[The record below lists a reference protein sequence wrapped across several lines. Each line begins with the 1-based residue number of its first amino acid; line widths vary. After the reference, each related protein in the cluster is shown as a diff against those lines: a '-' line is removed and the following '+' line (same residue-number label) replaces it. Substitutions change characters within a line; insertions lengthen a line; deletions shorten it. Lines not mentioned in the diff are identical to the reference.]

1 MLSFPIM
8 SITEELL
15 KAAIESSHLQTTDAQ
30 LVSFHIKNM
39 QIPSSIK
46 AGQTQT
52 WYNFAYEPTLLEGHK

>member
-1 MLSFPIM
+1 MLSFPFL

-15 KAAIESSHLQTTDAQ
+15 KAATESSHLQTTDAQ

-46 AGQTQT
+46 AGQTRT
-52 WYNFAYEPTLLEGHK
+52 